1 MDRSPLPGV
10 GARRDDVR
18 VPHPPWPSG
27 LVAQGTPSCF
37 YSQRGSELWAPAG
50 GSALSSRAGGLGRGS
65 AEPRRRNQAS
75 PEGSAPAG
83 CARAEGESAWESGG
97 REAPAGRAGPRR
109 LRSVRSDSRELGG
122 RGGEEGMWNKEN
134 SWVRAMKAKVCRGV
148 GGALM

>member
-1 MDRSPLPGV
+1 MSGSRARAGLRDWWLRAPPLASV
-10 GARRDDVR
+10 LSGAVNSGHRPVA
-18 VPHPPWPSG
+18 VP
-27 LVAQGTPSCF
+27 
-37 YSQRGSELWAPAG
+37 
-50 GSALSSRAGGLGRGS
+50 LSSRAGGLERGS

-134 SWVRAMKAKVCRGV
+134 SWVRAMRAKVCRGV